1 MLFLNHNEVVFFLHY
16 IINYLKAKTIS
27 SFLNIA
33 KYILAEFSRNQS
45 LIFIGRT
52 DAEAEAPI
60 LWPCDVKSQLIRKDQ
75 DVGKDC
81 RQEEKGMT
89 EDDMVGW
96 HH

>member
-1 MLFLNHNEVVFFLHY
+1 MLSNYMISSSYFFSALHY
-16 IINYLKAKTIS
+16 KFLKAETIS

-60 LWPCDVKSQLIRKDQ
+60 LWPCDVKNQLIRKNQ
-75 DVGKDC
+75 DVGKD
-81 RQEEKGMT
+81 
-89 EDDMVGW
+89 
-96 HH
+96 